1 VCKEN
6 LIDEEELTLYLPQK
20 MVGKGISWKK
30 KQILL

>member
-20 MVGKGISWKK
+20 MVGKGIANKD
-30 KQILL
+30 